1 MASEIEGIRH
11 HFSGIPRNG
20 RPHYRGITV
29 VAITVQVS
37 SAKWHSDR

>member
-1 MASEIEGIRH
+1 MASEIQGIRH
-11 HFSGIPRNG
+11 RVHGNPRNG

-37 SAKWHSDR
+37 SAK